1 MKGNNV
7 QQEEDNL
14 NNEESSDK
22 GSENS
27 DFLEKMDEFLD
38 ETEKEISNKTD
49 EEGDMT
55 GKEIVDSI
63 RLERRGSKAK
73 KGNTQDNAIDVDAK
87 TKDEMYSGEKQDT
100 IVSDYIWKSVHAITS
115 YVYEPQVLAR
125 VHRVEEKVNVRDL
138 KKKFVM
144 KCVFE
149 KKSIPLFDC
158 FVALFSEQEETTTS
172 AEGKVEVKFKMDVP
186 KNRGIPQKCSVL
198 SSNPPQKCK
207 PFEDSIKEIS
217 ETIECLYRHFKER
230 EGPKSRPLLALDLY
244 FTAPCKMDNENGF
257 TKTSYYDYHRMGA
270 IRFPNGRLLFFN
282 SETGPSQF
290 ENAQDFVDA
299 HCVNDNDTEDI
310 KVYKKL
316 FAVLPDSVFRAVF
329 HQKQFSFV
337 GSSSFDQVKD
347 LIPMGKGNYLDQLQK
362 KLNQEGVVY
371 GHEGEGGLVLDATV
385 YETNPQLMSQK
396 EFKWKGPPPEKGNPS
411 SPGTVTDLKGVS
423 VGFNSGECFF
433 PKHQSYIANEELFR
447 RYQHSP
453 LAVTYFYYVI
463 SPAAFIEVEI
473 RGLGNYGKDYILYVK
488 EFVYAHNANAKED
501 EDDQPMSRDKTKES
515 TLEGLY
521 NDAKEKLLEHN
532 PRVFTSN
539 VGDLAESFNCRIIET
554 KNKVK
559 GESLK
564 LDRRCEVELKIKYY
578 DGLNVAT
585 GDTLLAVDEFRVRVP
600 ESAKHRETN
609 LDQNEYY
616 LHKAPFTYS
625 PFHNAHILK
634 KNFEMK
640 EDHAKLSKGRYP
652 VLVKGSKIDYLCFD
666 YRR

>member
-1 MKGNNV
+1 MRYIV
-7 QQEEDNL
+7 ER
-14 NNEESSDK
+14 S
-22 GSENS
+22 
-27 DFLEKMDEFLD
+27 
-38 ETEKEISNKTD
+38 KTPF
-49 EEGDMT
+49 
-55 GKEIVDSI
+55 
-63 RLERRGSKAK
+63 
-73 KGNTQDNAIDVDAK
+73 
-87 TKDEMYSGEKQDT
+87 
-100 IVSDYIWKSVHAITS
+100 VHAITS

-125 VHRVEEKVNVRDL
+125 VTQVEKNVRVRDL
-138 KKKFVM
+138 KKAFLM
-144 KCVFE
+144 KCAFHKQNV
-149 KKSIPLFDC
+149 PLFDC
-158 FVALFSEQEETTTS
+158 FVALFSEQEEPTTS
-172 AEGKVEVKFKMDVP
+172 GSEVEVKFKMDVP
-186 KNRGIPQKCSVL
+186 KYRGIPPQCYGWPSL
-198 SSNPPQKCK
+198 NPLNTYK
-207 PFEDSIKEIS
+207 PFED
-217 ETIECLYRHFKER
+217 TTRG
-230 EGPKSRPLLALDLY
+230 GPESRPLLALDLF
-244 FTAPCKMDNENGF
+244 FTETCKADKNKNGF
-257 TKTSYYDYHRMGA
+257 TTTSYYDYHRMGA

-329 HQKQFSFV
+329 HEKQFSFV

-362 KLNQEGVVY
+362 KLNQEGVVC
-371 GHEGEGGLVLDATV
+371 GHKGAGGRVLDATV
-385 YETNPQLMSQK
+385 YETNPQLMTQK

-423 VGFNSGECFF
+423 VGANSGECFF

-453 LAVTYFYYVI
+453 LAVTYSDYVL
-463 SPAAFIEVEI
+463 STAAFVEVEI
-473 RGLGNYGKDYILYVK
+473 RGLKGLENDGKDYILYIQ
-488 EFVYAHNANAKED
+488 EFVYAYNADGKED
-501 EDDQPMSRDKTKES
+501 ENYKPMSRDKTKES
-515 TLEGLY
+515 TLEGFY

-578 DGLNVAT
+578 DDLNVAT
-585 GDTLLAVDEFRVRVP
+585 GDTLLAVDEFRVLVLK
-600 ESAKHRETN
+600 SAKHGEPN
-609 LDQNEYY
+609 LDQNDYY

-634 KNFEMK
+634 QNFEIK
-640 EDHAKLSKGRYP
+640 EDHMKDHPELSKGPHP
-652 VLVKGSKIDYLCFD
+652 VLVKGSKIDYIS
-666 YRR
+666 